1 MRVTFPRVP
10 DRERSYALVERDDG
24 ATYRLDGGPASPRLP
39 HDVIRFV
46 VERELRIPDGIW
58 VGIASGIVFA
68 SMRHVTGRRPP
79 HAAERSR
86 ELLADV
92 HDYLLRAEVLANLV
106 ECVAALDHPS
116 DSQIRSLT
124 ATRLSV
130 LPNAD
135 VDPAVVAAAA
145 TALQVE
151 ASRWARLRVGQELT
165 YDWPRGPLAPRT
177 SRTRKPRAVRPYKKR
192 RRARR
197 PPRLRREQWR
207 THHPA
212 GRPKS
217 STAARCGCGVTA
229 RTTSTPCTRR

>member
-1 MRVTFPRVP
+1 MRVTFPRLP
-10 DRERSYALVERDDG
+10 DRERSFALVERDDG
-24 ATYRLDGGPASPRLP
+24 AVYRLYGGPASPRLP
-39 HDVIRFV
+39 HDMMHFV
-46 VERELRIPDGIW
+46 VERELAIPDGIW
-58 VGIASGIVFA
+58 AGIASGIVFQT
-68 SMRHVTGRRPP
+68 MRHVTGRRPP

-92 HDYLLRAEVLANLV
+92 HYQLLRAEVLANLV

-135 VDPAVVAAAA
+135 VAPAAASVAAAA

-177 SRTRKPRAVRPYKKR
+177 SSRRKARVVRPYKKR
-192 RRARR
+192 GRGRR
-197 PPRLRREQWR
+197 PPR
-207 THHPA
+207 
-212 GRPKS
+212 
-217 STAARCGCGVTA
+217 
-229 RTTSTPCTRR
+229 

>member
-1 MRVTFPRVP
+1 MRVTFPRLP

-24 ATYRLDGGPASPRLP
+24 AVYRLYGGPASPRLP
-39 HDVIRFV
+39 HDIMHFV
-46 VERELRIPDGIW
+46 VERELAIPDGIW
-58 VGIASGIVFA
+58 AGIASGIVFQ

-86 ELLADV
+86 ENLAAV
-92 HDYLLRAEVLANLV
+92 HYQLLRAEVLANLV

-124 ATRLSV
+124 ATRLAV
-130 LPNAD
+130 LSHAD
-135 VDPAVVAAAA
+135 VAPAAASIAAAA

-177 SRTRKPRAVRPYKKR
+177 SSR
-192 RRARR
+192 RRARVVRPSKKRGRGRR
-197 PPRLRREQWR
+197 PPR
-207 THHPA
+207 
-212 GRPKS
+212 
-217 STAARCGCGVTA
+217 
-229 RTTSTPCTRR
+229 

>member
-1 MRVTFPRVP
+1 MRVTFPRLP

-24 ATYRLDGGPASPRLP
+24 AVYRLYGGPASPRLP
-39 HDVIRFV
+39 HDIMHFV
-46 VERELRIPDGIW
+46 VERELAIPDGIW
-58 VGIASGIVFA
+58 AGIASGIVWQ
-68 SMRHVTGRRPP
+68 SMRHVTGCRPP

-86 ELLADV
+86 ELLGDV
-92 HDYLLRAEVLANLV
+92 DDRLLRAEELANLV

-130 LPNAD
+130 LPDAD
-135 VDPAVVAAAA
+135 VDPAAVAAAA

-177 SRTRKPRAVRPYKKR
+177 SRARRARVVRPDKKKGR
-192 RRARR
+192 GRR
-197 PPRLRREQWR
+197 PPR
-207 THHPA
+207 
-212 GRPKS
+212 
-217 STAARCGCGVTA
+217 
-229 RTTSTPCTRR
+229 